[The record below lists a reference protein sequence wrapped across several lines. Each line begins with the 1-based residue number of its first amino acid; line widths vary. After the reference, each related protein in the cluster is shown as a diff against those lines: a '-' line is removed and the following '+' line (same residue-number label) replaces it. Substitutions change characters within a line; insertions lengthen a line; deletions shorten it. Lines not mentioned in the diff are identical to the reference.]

1 MTKIKQKNIQIP
13 LTLFKE
19 IIEFVEYMDD
29 AKLDILFADMCDSI
43 LTQLRAKQDSMAL
56 REIYSDIVF
65 AKDED
70 KQHAARMHYLQMK
83 RVYKS

>member
-1 MTKIKQKNIQIP
+1 MTNIKQKNIQIP

-29 AKLDILFADMCDSI
+29 TKLDILLADMCDSI
-43 LTQLRAKQDSMAL
+43 LAQLRAKQDSMAL
-56 REIYSDIVF
+56 REIYADIVY

-70 KQHAARMHYLQMK
+70 KQHVARMHYLQMK
-83 RVYKS
+83 RIYKS